1 MNFIFYPIV
10 ALLVTG
16 LFTWLLYCYTYPS
29 DTRGGNG
36 RNAQAVN
43 TFSNVCIAVEP
54 ELGQI
59 RLPNATD
66 PKFRAEL
73 KAENGDTITIA
84 DVIVKDNGADREF
97 VFDLIYDFGKGL
109 TQIKTLRVST
119 KYSELPVKYD
129 YLQPGK
135 WTLWVKRED
144 QRK

>member
-1 MNFIFYPIV
+1 MRFIFRSIV
-10 ALLVTG
+10 ALLVIG
-16 LFTWLLYCYTYPS
+16 LCAWIVYRYTMH
-29 DTRGGNG
+29 DGAG
-36 RNAQAVN
+36 RNTKAVN

-73 KAENGDTITIA
+73 KAKNGDTITIT
-84 DVIVKDNGADREF
+84 DVTVKDKGADREF
-97 VFDLIYDFGKGL
+97 VFNLIYDFGKGL

-135 WTLWVKRED
+135 WTLWVKREY